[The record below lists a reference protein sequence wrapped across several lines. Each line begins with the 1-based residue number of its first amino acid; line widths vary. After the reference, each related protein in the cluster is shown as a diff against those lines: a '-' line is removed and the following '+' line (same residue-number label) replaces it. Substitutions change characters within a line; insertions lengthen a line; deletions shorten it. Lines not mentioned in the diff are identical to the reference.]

1 MSGFTDRFGA
11 VARDYARY
19 RPRYPRALFDLLA
32 ARSAGHTLAWDCAC
46 GTGQATIGL
55 AERYSHVLATDASA
69 AQLAQAPVVANVEWR
84 VARAED
90 SGLPSA
96 SVDLVCVAQA
106 LHWLPYAAFYAEV
119 DRVLRPGGVLAVV
132 CYGRMTVDAPAVER
146 LVQQYYDETVGA
158 YWPPERH
165 TLEQAYRDVP
175 QPYPLEPTPA
185 LEMIEDW
192 QALALLGYLRSWSA
206 TTAFIAARAYDPVNA
221 LVPVLA
227 QAWPASAESV
237 RIRWPLQVL
246 LGRKPASTTE
256 YPA

>member
-132 CYGRMTVDAPAVER
+132 CYGRMTVDAPAV
-146 LVQQYYDETVGA
+146 
-158 YWPPERH
+158 
-165 TLEQAYRDVP
+165 QAYRDVP